1 MHKILEEQFYAMKK
15 KKSQFSINIEYFFFM
30 AAMNA
35 ARMLPPKF
43 CYKIAELGA
52 RLFFIFDFKHRKRV
66 IQHLLHAGIVKD
78 RKEAIQLGRKN
89 FIHFAKLIVD
99 IFVCRQFMK
108 PENISEILKIDG
120 PEISKKLFFSENPK
134 PVIII
139 CAHFGNWEMAGQGYT
154 LRTGIPLMS
163 VMRPF
168 DNPKIGEY
176 IIGRRTGHTHE
187 VCEKKG
193 AIRPLLLALRKGY
206 SVAILADQH
215 AGSLEG
221 VTVNFFG
228 HPARTHSSPALLH
241 LKTGIPILVLMPR
254 RVNDDFQFEFIISEP
269 ISLLPGGNKE
279 EDVKTI
285 VQKYA
290 TEAEKIIARY
300 PEQWMWA
307 HRRWLDI
314 NRSSK

>member
-1 MHKILEEQFYAMKK
+1 MAMC
-15 KKSQFSINIEYFFFM
+15 
-30 AAMNA
+30 A
-35 ARMLPPKF
+35 ARMLPLKL
-43 CYKIAELGA
+43 CYKTAELGG
-52 RLFFIFDFKHRKRV
+52 RLFFIFDFRHRNRV

-78 RKEAIQLGRKN
+78 RKEATRLGRKN
-89 FIHFAKLIVD
+89 FIHFAKIIVD
-99 IFVCRQFMK
+99 IFVCRKFMK
-108 PENISEILKIDG
+108 PENISEILKIEG
-120 PEISKKLFFSENPK
+120 PEISKELFFSSGKAK
-134 PVIII
+134 PAIII

-154 LRTGIPLMS
+154 ISSGIPLMS

-176 IIGRRTGHTHE
+176 IIARRTGHTHE
-187 VCEKKG
+187 VCDKKG
-193 AIRPLLLALRKGY
+193 AIRPLLIALRKGY

-215 AGSLEG
+215 AGTLEG
-221 VTVNFFG
+221 VVVNFFG

-254 RVNDDFQFEFIISEP
+254 RISDDFRFEFIISEP
-269 ISLLPGGNKE
+269 INVVPTGNKE
-279 EDVKTI
+279 EDIKTV

-290 TEAEKIIARY
+290 TEAERIIARY

-314 NRSSK
+314 NRDND

>member
-1 MHKILEEQFYAMKK
+1 MKR
-15 KKSQFSINIEYFFFM
+15 KKSRISINIEYFLFLL
-30 AAMNA
+30 AMYPG
-35 ARMLPPKF
+35 RILPLKL
-43 CYKIAELGA
+43 CYKIAELGG
-52 RLFFIFDFKHRKRV
+52 RIFFTFDFRHRNRV
-66 IQHLLHAGIVKD
+66 VRHLLHAGVAKD
-78 RKEAIQLGRKN
+78 RKEAILLGRKN
-89 FIHFAKLIVD
+89 FIHFAKVIVD

-108 PENISEILKIDG
+108 PENISEILSIEG
-120 PEISKKLFFSENPK
+120 PQISKELFFSPGKSK

-154 LRTGIPLMS
+154 ISSGVPLMS

-168 DNPKIGEY
+168 DNPKIGEF
-176 IIGRRTGHTHE
+176 IVGRRTGHTHE
-187 VCEKKG
+187 VCDKKG
-193 AIRPLLLALRKGY
+193 AVRPLLGALKKGY

-215 AGSLEG
+215 ASTAEG
-221 VTVNFFG
+221 VVVNFFG

-254 RVNDDFQFEFIISEP
+254 RVSDDFRFEFIISEP
-269 ISLLPGGNKE
+269 ITLVPTGNKE
-279 EDVKTI
+279 EDVKTL

-314 NRSSK
+314 DRDSE